1 MIVLI
6 ERGLEIIKRDLE
18 KRGYKI
24 FFIDENKS
32 ADVIVYN
39 GEKFPSLALIDDT
52 IHPMLTKKHKNS
64 KGALLINGKKK
75 NADEI
80 IEIMKK
86 GSYSPLFE

>member
-6 ERGLEIIKRDLE
+6 ERSLELIKKDLE
-18 KRGYKI
+18 KKGYKI
-24 FFIDENKS
+24 FFIDENKK

-39 GEKFPSLALIDDT
+39 GEKFPSLALIDGSK
-52 IHPMLTKKHKNS
+52 HSMLTKKHKNS